1 MATAF
6 ANNALKLGI
15 ASFALAVGASSGH
28 AQTAPYVLPYTM
40 STFAG
45 PHAQYTANTACGSFV
60 ALDGAG
66 DGCLAAVTSIGVDPH
81 DIRVDGQG
89 NIYWIDDNAST
100 ALIHKI
106 SAVTGRM
113 TVFVGSTIN
122 TKGPCPTNTTGQGDG
137 CSAND
142 GNGNTTNSLFT
153 DKTPKSR
160 GLAVGPNG
168 DVFFAD
174 YNGNFDH
181 KISAAT
187 GIMSVVSGTGAVN
200 TANPPIGG
208 PVGSAQVNASRGI
221 GVDAFGNVY
230 IADTGDGML
239 RVAASGFGTI
249 PGVPSPIPGN
259 TYGLTVYNPPTT
271 NAKTITSGV
280 PLSSAILNAPEDV
293 QVDSNGN
300 IYIADAGNSVVRA
313 VYMGKGSLP
322 GISSPI
328 AGYIYTVAGNPVPLA
343 TGVTNTTY
351 PNDGTAPTVP
361 ALSVNLADRKIALDN
376 RNNLYIA
383 DSSNNTVWFVD
394 NATANIR
401 LLAGNFGATAGA
413 SAIGC
418 PASTGAN
425 SKIGDGCP
433 GPLAALYSASN
444 MGVSPDNQGNVYIT
458 DAQGGIAANARL
470 RKLLSGLNF
479 PSLAAGTSV
488 TQTLFIHFAAGDSLA
503 TGGFTITGAGTAASD
518 YTLGAQNCV
527 VEADTTTDCTLSIT
541 FTPTR
546 PGYDTSTL
554 SIHSAKGGANSYLLT
569 GTGVAS
575 AVAIDPGSV
584 TLLSSGVSNP
594 QGIVMDGAGNVYTA
608 DTGSNRVLVTTP
620 GGVTTTFAGTG
631 SSGNSGDGG
640 LATAAT
646 LNGPKA
652 VTVDTSGSVY
662 IADTG
667 NNTVR
672 KVTADGLINTI
683 AGGATSVC
691 TTALNTRGDG
701 CPATQATFNAPAGL
715 AADNLGVLYVS
726 DTGNNVIRAIST
738 FGYVSTLAG
747 GGNPPPAC
755 GDVFG
760 DGCPASQTT
769 FKSPAGLAYDAT
781 GKNLI
786 VADAGN
792 SIVRSI
798 YLANVVVTPGT
809 PTVQPVV
816 QFNPVTLI
824 AGTGSCG
831 HVVSN
836 NATATL
842 TDLCDA
848 TGVAAGP
855 AQTIFI
861 ADTGNAAIRL
871 VSGGTISTILGVL
884 SGAGSGVVPGSAAN
898 VQLTSPSAVAVS
910 SNGLLAIADTGNN
923 RLLGDQRAQVSLN
936 FGRINLGSAS
946 PIQTFVE
953 SSAGTVPATLPSPL
967 LTASATQT
975 LFTLTSPSGSTSCP
989 GGVTNGFTVGATC
1002 ILQGQFT
1009 AATAGPFSVTYT
1021 EAGSNVPAGD
1031 PSITLIGTGA
1041 VLTNTTGSVAQ
1052 TVPATGNAQFGSSV
1066 TLAATITPVACNT
1079 FAPACGPTGTVR
1091 FIVDGGNPGS
1101 PATVVG
1107 GTVSGVASQVIS
1119 GLSGGSHIIT
1129 CNYSGDGFYAA
1140 STCAPTTI
1148 TILQAPT
1155 TARLGVTNN
1164 SAPQF
1169 LANNCIPDSKGNS
1182 ICTVNILSATV
1193 TATSGIP
1200 SGTVTFAANGVTLG
1214 TSAVD
1219 PTTGIAAFPLGYSRD
1234 AGSVIYANNSL
1245 PPGSYTLTC
1254 TYSGSAN
1261 FAASTCT
1268 GIPFVVVASPVDF
1281 SLTARGC
1288 QATSLIPSGVLTPSL
1303 AQQCA
1308 VSNFQNGSPLVAV
1321 AQGSTSDV
1329 TIFITPSN
1337 TVNGTLTF
1345 SCSGLPK
1352 ASTCTFAPTSIALTA
1367 GTAPAAPVAVDMTLW
1382 TDLQPGTGVSSLR
1395 TPSTLPAKPGISLAF
1410 AFGWPL
1416 TLIGLA
1422 GIIRFRRKTH
1432 ALRGLSLMSLLL
1444 ILCGSSMVFTGC
1456 GGGPGAYQANLTPA
1470 GTYPIVVTVTGA
1482 SVTHTTTIYWT
1493 VTSPGIPGQQ

>member
-1 MATAF
+1 MASAVTKHAF
-6 ANNALKLGI
+6 KLGI
-15 ASFALAVGASSGH
+15 AASALALSASPALG
-28 AQTAPYVLPYTM
+28 QTAPYILPYTM

-45 PHAQYTANTACGSFV
+45 PHTQYTAGAACGSFI

-66 DGCLAAVTSIGVDPH
+66 DGCLAAVASIGVDPH

-122 TKGPCPTNTTGQGDG
+122 TKGPCPTNTTAQGDG
-137 CSAND
+137 CQAND

-174 YNGNFDH
+174 YNGNYDH

-187 GIMSVVSGTGAVN
+187 GIMSVVSGTGAAN

-208 PVGSAQVNASRGI
+208 PVGTAQVNASRGI

-239 RVAASGFGTI
+239 RVVASGFGTI
-249 PGVPSPIPGN
+249 PGVPSPVAGT
-259 TYGLTVYNPPTT
+259 TYNLTQYNPAATNTKSITT
-271 NAKTITSGV
+271 AV
-280 PLSSAILNAPEDV
+280 PASSAILNAPEDV
-293 QVDSNGN
+293 QVDTNGN
-300 IYIADAGNSVVRA
+300 IYIADAGNNVVRA
-313 VYMGKGSLP
+313 IYSGRGSLP
-322 GISSPI
+322 GIASPI

-343 TGVTNTTY
+343 TGVPNTTY
-351 PNDGTAPTVP
+351 PSDGTAPTVP
-361 ALSVNLADRKIALDN
+361 ALSVNLTDRKIALDN

-383 DSSNNTVWFVD
+383 DSSNNAVWFVD

-413 SAIGC
+413 AATGCTASAG
-418 PASTGAN
+418 N
-425 SKIGDGCP
+425 SVGDGCR
-433 GPLAALYSASN
+433 GPLAALYSASD

-458 DAQGGIAANARL
+458 DAQGGVAANARL

-488 TQTLFIHFAAGDSLA
+488 TQTLLIHFAAGDLLA
-503 TGGFTITGAGTAASD
+503 SSNGFTVSGAGTAASD
-518 YTLGAQNCV
+518 YTLGTPTCTVN
-527 VEADTTTDCTLSIT
+527 ADTTTDCTLNIT

-546 PGYDTSTL
+546 PGYDTATL
-554 SIHSAKGGANSYLLT
+554 SIASANGGANSYLLT
-569 GTGVAS
+569 GTGIAS
-575 AVAIDPGSV
+575 AIAVDPGSV
-584 TLLSSGVSNP
+584 TVLSSSVSNP
-594 QGIVMDGAGNVYTA
+594 QGMVMDGAGNIYTA
-608 DTGSNRVLVTTP
+608 DTASNRVLITTP
-620 GGVTTTFAGTG
+620 SGVTSTFAGTG

-667 NNTVR
+667 NNTIR
-672 KVTADGLINTI
+672 KVTADGRINTV
-683 AGGATSVC
+683 AGGASSVC
-691 TTALNTRGDG
+691 STALNTSGDG
-701 CPATQATFNAPAGL
+701 CPATQATLNAPAGL

-726 DTGNNVIRAIST
+726 DTGNNVIRAITT
-738 FGYVSTLAG
+738 FGYVTTLAG
-747 GGNPPPAC
+747 QGNPVCTGA
-755 GDVFG
+755 DVFG
-760 DGCPASQTT
+760 DGCSASQTT
-769 FKSPAGLAYDAT
+769 FKAPTGLAFDAT

-786 VADAGN
+786 VADTGN

-809 PTVQPVV
+809 ATVQPVV

-836 NATATL
+836 NNTATL
-842 TDLCDA
+842 TDLCNP

-855 AQTIFI
+855 AQSIFI

-871 VSGGTISTILGVL
+871 VSGGTISTIAGVL
-884 SGAGSGVVPGSAAN
+884 SGAGTGVVPGSAAN
-898 VQLTSPSAVAVS
+898 VQLTSPSAVAIS
-910 SNGLLAIADTGNN
+910 PNGLLAIADSGNN
-923 RLLGDQRAQVSLN
+923 RLLSDQRAQVSFN

-946 PIQTFVE
+946 PIQTFIE
-953 SSAGTVPATLPSPL
+953 SSAGTQPAALPNPL
-967 LTASATQT
+967 LTASTTQT
-975 LFTLTSPSGSTSCP
+975 QFTLAPASGSTGCASGP
-989 GGVTNGFTVGATC
+989 FAVGTTC
-1002 ILQGQFT
+1002 ILLGQFT
-1009 AATAGPFSVTYT
+1009 PASQSTSTVTYT
-1021 EAGSNVPAGD
+1021 EVNSAVSAGD
-1031 PSITLIGTGA
+1031 PAITLIGTGA
-1041 VLTNTTGSVAQ
+1041 VLTNTTGTVAQ
-1052 TVPATGNAQFGSSV
+1052 TVPATGNAQFGGSV
-1066 TLAATITPVACNT
+1066 TVSATITPASCNT
-1079 FAPACGPTGTVR
+1079 FAPACFPSGTVR

-1101 PATVVG
+1101 PVTLVG
-1107 GTVSGVASQVIS
+1107 GTVSAAASQAIS
-1119 GLSGGSHIIT
+1119 GLSVGSHIVT
-1129 CNYSGDGFYAA
+1129 CNYSGDSFYAA
-1140 STCAPTTI
+1140 STCAPATI
-1148 TILQAPT
+1148 VVSQAST
-1155 TARLGVTNN
+1155 TAKLGITNN
-1164 SAPQF
+1164 NAAQF
-1169 LANNCIPDSKGNS
+1169 LANNCIPDGKGNS
-1182 ICTVNILSATV
+1182 VCTVNILSATV
-1193 TATSGIP
+1193 TSSG
-1200 SGTVTFAANGVTLG
+1200 GTPNGSVTFSANGVALG

-1219 PTTGIAAFPLGYSRD
+1219 PTTGIAAFPLGYTRD
-1234 AGSVIYANNSL
+1234 AGSVIVANNTLS
-1245 PPGSYTLTC
+1245 PGSYTLTC
-1254 TYSGSAN
+1254 TYSGAAN
-1261 FAASTCT
+1261 FATSTCS
-1268 GIPFVVVASPVDF
+1268 GITFVVVPSPVDF

-1288 QATSLIPSGVLTPSL
+1288 QATSLIPSGFLNPSL

-1308 VSNFQNGSPLVAV
+1308 VSNFQNGVPIVAV

-1352 ASTCTFAPTSIALTA
+1352 ASTCTFSPTSLTLTA
-1367 GTAPAAPVAVDMTLW
+1367 GTAPASPVAVDMTLW
-1382 TDLQPGTGVSSLR
+1382 TDLQPGTGVSSVN
-1395 TPSTLPAKPGISLAF
+1395 TPGKPGPRSTPGISLAF
-1410 AFGWPL
+1410 ALGWPL

-1422 GIIRFRRKTH
+1422 GIIRFRRKAH

-1470 GTYPIVVTVTGA
+1470 GTYPIVITVTGA
-1482 SVTHTTTIYWT
+1482 NVTHTTTIYWT
-1493 VTSPGIPGQQ
+1493 VTSPGITGQQ

>member
-15 ASFALAVGASSGH
+15 AASLLAVPFAPAL

-45 PHAQYTANTACGSFV
+45 PHAQYTANAACGSFI

-106 SAVTGRM
+106 SAITGRM

-122 TKGPCPTNTTGQGDG
+122 TKGPCPTNTSAQGDG
-137 CSAND
+137 CQAND

-174 YNGNFDH
+174 YNGNYDH

-187 GIMSVVSGTGAVN
+187 GIMSVVSGTGVAN

-208 PVGSAQVNASRGI
+208 PVGTAQVNASRGI

-239 RVAASGFGTI
+239 RVVASGFGTI
-249 PGVPSPIPGN
+249 PGVPSPVAGT
-259 TYGLTVYNPPTT
+259 TYNLTVYNPATT
-271 NAKTITSGV
+271 NTKSVTTAV
-280 PLSSAILNAPEDV
+280 PASSATLNAPEDV
-293 QVDSNGN
+293 QVDTNGN
-300 IYIADAGNSVVRA
+300 IYIADAGNNVVRA
-313 VYMGKGSLP
+313 IYSGRGSLP

-328 AGYIYTVAGNPVPLA
+328 AGYIYTVAGNPVALA

-351 PNDGTAPTVP
+351 PSDGTAPTVP
-361 ALSVNLADRKIALDN
+361 ALSVNLTDRKIALDT

-401 LLAGNFGATAGA
+401 LLAGNFGGTAGA
-413 SAIGC
+413 NAIGC
-418 PASTGAN
+418 PASTAAN
-425 SKIGDGCP
+425 SKVGDGCP
-433 GPLAALYSASN
+433 GPLAALYSASD
-444 MGVSPDNQGNVYIT
+444 MGVSPDNQGNIYIT

-479 PSLAAGTSV
+479 SSLAAGTPA
-488 TQTLFIHFAAGDSLA
+488 TQTLLIHFAAGDSLA
-503 TGGFTITGAGTAASD
+503 TGGFTITGAGTANSD
-518 YTLGAQNCV
+518 YTLGTQNCV
-527 VEADTTTDCTLSIT
+527 VEADTTTDCTLNIT

-554 SIHSAKGGANSYLLT
+554 TILSARGGANSYLLT
-569 GTGVAS
+569 GTAVAS

-594 QGIVMDGAGNVYTA
+594 QGMVMDGAGNVYTA
-608 DTGSNRVLVTTP
+608 DTASNRVLITTP
-620 GGVTTTFAGTG
+620 SGVTSTFAGTG

-646 LNGPKA
+646 LNAPKA

-683 AGGATSVC
+683 AGGASSVC
-691 TTALNTRGDG
+691 STALNTRGDG
-701 CPATQATFNAPAGL
+701 CPATQATFSAPAGL
-715 AADNLGVLYVS
+715 AADNLGILYVS
-726 DTGNNVIRAIST
+726 DTGNNVIRAISI

-747 GGNPPPAC
+747 QGNAVC
-755 GDVFG
+755 TGADVFG
-760 DGCPASQTT
+760 DGCSANQTT
-769 FKSPAGLAYDAT
+769 FKSPAGLAFDAT

-798 YLANVVVTPGT
+798 YLANVVATPGT
-809 PTVQPVV
+809 ATVQPVV
-816 QFNPVTLI
+816 LFNPVTLI

-842 TDLCDA
+842 TDLCNA
-848 TGVAAGP
+848 TGVAVGP
-855 AQTIFI
+855 AQSIFI

-871 VSGGTISTILGVL
+871 VSGGTISTIAGVL
-884 SGAGSGVVPGSAAN
+884 SGPGTGVVPGSAAN
-898 VQLTSPSAVAVS
+898 IQLSSPSAVAVS
-910 SNGLLAIADTGNN
+910 PNGLLTIADSGNN
-923 RLLGDQRAQVSLN
+923 RLLSDQRAQVSLN

-946 PIQTFVE
+946 PIQTFIE
-953 SSAGTVPATLPSPL
+953 SSAGTQSATLPNPL
-967 LTASATQT
+967 LSASTTQT
-975 LFTLTSPSGSTSCP
+975 QFTLTPASGSTGCGS
-989 GGVTNGFTVGATC
+989 GTFAVGATC

-1009 AATAGPFSVTYT
+1009 PASTSTSTVTYT
-1021 EAGSNVPAGD
+1021 EVGSNVAAGD

-1041 VLTNTTGSVAQ
+1041 VLTNTTGVVAQ
-1052 TVPATGNAQFGSSV
+1052 TVPASGNAQFGGSV
-1066 TLAATITPVACNT
+1066 TVAATITPAACNT
-1079 FAPACGPTGTVR
+1079 FAPACFPTGTVR

-1101 PATVVG
+1101 PVTLVG
-1107 GTVSGVASQVIS
+1107 GTVSAAASQVIS
-1119 GLSGGSHIIT
+1119 GLSVGSHIVT
-1129 CNYSGDGFYAA
+1129 CNYSGDSFYAA
-1140 STCAPTTI
+1140 STCAPATI
-1148 TILQAPT
+1148 VVSQAST

-1164 SAPQF
+1164 NAAQF
-1169 LANNCIPDSKGNS
+1169 LANNCIPDGKGNTV
-1182 ICTVNILSATV
+1182 CTVNILSATV
-1193 TATSGIP
+1193 TSSGGTP
-1200 SGTVTFAANGVTLG
+1200 SGSVTFAANGVALG

-1219 PTTGIAAFPLGYSRD
+1219 PTSGIAAFPLSYTRD
-1234 AGSVIYANNSL
+1234 AGSVVVANNTL
-1245 PPGSYTLTC
+1245 APGSYTLTC
-1254 TYSGSAN
+1254 TYSGAAN
-1261 FAASTCT
+1261 FATSTCT

-1288 QATSLIPSGVLTPSL
+1288 QATSLIPSGFLTPSL
-1303 AQQCA
+1303 AQQCL
-1308 VSNFQNGSPLVAV
+1308 VSNFQNGAPLVAV

-1352 ASTCTFAPTSIALTA
+1352 ASTCTFSPTSLTLTA

-1382 TDLQPGTGVSSLR
+1382 TDLQPGTGTSSLR
-1395 TPSTLPAKPGISLAF
+1395 SPVSPAAKPGISLAF
-1410 AFGWPL
+1410 ALGWPL
-1416 TLIGLA
+1416 TLIGLV
-1422 GIIRFRRKTH
+1422 GIIRFRRKAH

-1493 VTSPGIPGQQ
+1493 VTSPGITGQQ